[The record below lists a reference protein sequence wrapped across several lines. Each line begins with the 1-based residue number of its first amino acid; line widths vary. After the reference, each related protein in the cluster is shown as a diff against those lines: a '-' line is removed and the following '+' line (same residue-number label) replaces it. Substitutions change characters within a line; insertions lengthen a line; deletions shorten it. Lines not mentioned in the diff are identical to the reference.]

1 MRVYQPPPGLSRG
14 ARSAILV
21 LIAVYRTKAV
31 GFMEFF
37 VRPMALEDYDEL
49 YALWMSTEGMGLRQG
64 DDGREGIERFLAR
77 NPGCSFVA
85 RASDGALLGGILCGH
100 DGRRGH
106 IYHTAVAQSARKQG
120 VGRAL
125 VGRAM
130 DALRAQGIRKATLV
144 AFARNELGNAFWQR
158 MGFAA
163 RGDLTYRDA
172 WLNKTD

>member
-1 MRVYQPPPGLSRG
+1 
-14 ARSAILV
+14 
-21 LIAVYRTKAV
+21 
-31 GFMEFF
+31 MEFF

-49 YALWMSTEGMGLRQG
+49 YALWTSTEGMGLRQG
-64 DDGREGIERFLAR
+64 D
-77 NPGCSFVA
+77 
-85 RASDGALLGGILCGH
+85 

>member
-1 MRVYQPPPGLSRG
+1 MLPTTTDMGVKKRMKREEIKV
-14 ARSAILV
+14 
-21 LIAVYRTKAV
+21 AVID
-31 GFMEFF
+31 G
-37 VRPMALEDYDEL
+37 
-49 YALWMSTEGMGLRQG
+49 QG
-64 DDGREGIERFLAR
+64 G
-77 NPGCSFVA
+77 
-85 RASDGALLGGILCGH
+85 
-100 DGRRGH
+100 
-106 IYHTAVAQSARKQG
+106 G